1 MLDKNDVRDVL
12 LKEIDICIHLHG
24 KLPKGAESYRPT
36 PAQRSTLELAQY
48 LSHCGESGIRAL
60 LDGNWSA
67 WEANAKRAA
76 TMTLAEFPAEMER
89 QKKAIAG
96 IFETMTPAQFASQEA
111 TMPAGEKLKL
121 GRALLEGPMR
131 WMTGYR
137 MQLFLYAKAAGAKE
151 IGTANCWMGIDWP
164 KS

>member
-1 MLDKNDVRDVL
+1 MLDKNDLRDVI
-12 LKEIDICIHLHG
+12 LKECDICLHLFG

-36 PAQRSTLELAQY
+36 PGQRSTLELLRY
-48 LSHCGESGIRAL
+48 LSHCGESGMRAL
-60 LDGNWSA
+60 LDGNWDA
-67 WEANAKRAA
+67 WKANEARAS
-76 TMTLAEFPAEMER
+76 TMALAEFPASMER
-89 QKKAIAG
+89 QKRTFVEL
-96 IFETMTPAQFASQEA
+96 FEKLTPEQFAKQEA

-121 GRALLEGPMR
+121 GRALLEGPVR

-164 KS
+164 RT